1 VRFAAQK
8 RTLHNSIERPIKY
21 PIKHPIKHPIANSI
35 KHPIANPTVS
45 HPHQKAGLYLI
56 DKSPA
61 F

>member
-8 RTLHNSIERPIKY
+8 RTLRNSIEY
-21 PIKHPIKHPIANSI
+21 PIEYPIANSI
-35 KHPIANPTVS
+35 KHPIATPLTS
-45 HPHQKAGLYLI
+45 RLHQKAGLYLI